1 MKCRQVAEYGGE
13 RHPDH
18 REGERSAGV
27 FQGVE
32 GREIESALRGS
43 EQPYAGARQNSPH
56 ENRIV
61 MGKSSPLIN
70 SPRDEVAERDEGY
83 NGWDYE
89 ERDSSEAREK
99 SAADMSGKLAVSAHG
114 ASPLR

>member
-18 REGERSAGV
+18 REGERSAGGL
-27 FQGVE
+27 QGVE

-56 ENRIV
+56 KNRIV

-70 SPRDEVAERDEGY
+70 GPRDEIAERDERY

-99 SAADMSGKLAVSAHG
+99 SAAKMSGNFVVAAHR
-114 ASPLR
+114 A